1 MQVLCDFYN
10 MHLVREGNAFATDT
24 ERQHV
29 IGFFKQYCPRVVGVR
44 KQGLPD
50 PKLALRKF
58 ALGGYEQQN
67 GKDWFESEDYG
78 GFRQQY
84 WLNIVSIVDGILV
97 EKIKPELLRWL
108 ADQRKGYVWDPKLI
122 PSASVEV
129 EFNYQELKNPDFEV
143 AIGYSGGWVMDDDS
157 CEPERSGIGMELKD
171 PDFEVAIGDGGWWVM
186 DYYRCEPEKFGIGI
200 GNVLF
205 SVIQNLV
212 KAINDPELIAQCR
225 AEETPKCPACRTVF
239 TRKKGAGRPREWC
252 SRKCQDRDYKAN
264 ERKKHRAWKLPLKKA
279 NYADGQLGEH
289 R

>member
-67 GKDWFESEDYG
+67 GKDWFKSEDYL
-78 GFRQQY
+78 GFLQHWR
-84 WLNIVSIVDGILV
+84 NTVSIVDSIFQK
-97 EKIKPELLRWL
+97 KIKYAMFRWL
-108 ADQRKGYVWDPKLI
+108 VDQGEDYVWEPKLI

-129 EFNYQELKNPDFEV
+129 EW
-143 AIGYSGGWVMDDDS
+143 WVMDDDS

-171 PDFEVAIGDGGWWVM
+171 PDSEVAIGDGGWKVA
-186 DYYRCEPEKFGIGI
+186 DYYRSEPEKFGIGI
-200 GNVLF
+200 GNLLF
-205 SVIQNLV
+205 RITQNLLKV
-212 KAINDPELIAQCR
+212 VDNPELIVQCR

-239 TRKKGAGRPREWC
+239 TQKKGAGRPREWC
-252 SRKCQDRDYKAN
+252 SKKCQDRDYKAKRA
-264 ERKKHRAWKLPLKKA
+264 RKRRA
-279 NYADGQLGEH
+279 
-289 R
+289 